1 MCYGQFCFVF
11 QVVVLTTKS
20 APVVVKRSAREV
32 SFIINNVDR
41 REMRRSSLVQWDT
54 SLEDVQEDSDTEEDE
69 DGSEMED
76 TILDAEEEGKE
87 TVLLD
92 KEVYEVNFGTLRHK
106 SYLW

>member
-1 MCYGQFCFVF
+1 M
-11 QVVVLTTKS
+11 
-20 APVVVKRSAREV
+20 

-54 SLEDVQEDSDTEEDE
+54 SLEDVKEDSDTEEGEDE

-92 KEVYEVNFGTLRHK
+92 KEVYEVRFGTLHRK
-106 SYLW
+106 SHLW

>member
-1 MCYGQFCFVF
+1 M
-11 QVVVLTTKS
+11 
-20 APVVVKRSAREV
+20 

-41 REMRRSSLVQWDT
+41 REMRRSSLVRWDT
-54 SLEDVQEDSDTEEDE
+54 SLEDVQEDSDTEEGEDE

-92 KEVYEVNFGTLRHK
+92 KEVYEVRFGTLHHK
-106 SYLW
+106 SHLW

>member
-1 MCYGQFCFVF
+1 
-11 QVVVLTTKS
+11 VVVLTTKS
-20 APVVVKRSAREV
+20 IPVVVKRSAREV

-41 REMRRSSLVQWDT
+41 REMRRSSLVRWDP

-69 DGSEMED
+69 EESEMDD

-92 KEVYEVNFGTLRHK
+92 KGIYE
-106 SYLW
+106 

>member
-1 MCYGQFCFVF
+1 M
-11 QVVVLTTKS
+11 
-20 APVVVKRSAREV
+20 

-41 REMRRSSLVQWDT
+41 REMRRSSLVRWDT
-54 SLEDVQEDSDTEEDE
+54 SLEDVQEDSDTEEGEDE

-92 KEVYEVNFGTLRHK
+92 KEVYEVRFGTLLCK
-106 SYLW
+106 SHLW